1 MAMIEASEIT
11 KNLWQG
17 SVPEPGTYVAEAGFD
32 VLVLSAREHQRSSIY
47 YPGVQV
53 LHAPN
58 DDNERYPFTREKLRI
73 ALHAARQS
81 AEAIKEGKSVL
92 VTCAA
97 GLNRSGLISALTLH
111 FLHGWSGAQCIK
123 VVREK
128 RGLWRDPQPLSND
141 EFVTVLNRL
150 PEKLI
155 PEEERVVP
163 PELQK

>member
-1 MAMIEASEIT
+1 MIEASEIT

-17 SVPEPGTYVAEAGFD
+17 SVPEPGKYVAEAGFD
-32 VLVLSAREHQRSSIY
+32 VLVLSAREYQRSSIY

-58 DDNERYPFTREKLRI
+58 DDNERYPFTREKLKV
-73 ALHAARQS
+73 ALQTARS
-81 AEAIKEGKSVL
+81 VAEAVNEGKNVL

-97 GLNRSGLISALTLH
+97 GLNRSGLISALALH
-111 FLHGWSGAQCIK
+111 FLYGWSGAQCVK

-128 RGLWRDPQPLSND
+128 RGIWRDPQPLSND

-150 PEKLI
+150 PEKPLPVSI
-155 PEEERVVP
+155 
-163 PELQK
+163 L